1 LEDANI
7 HNLRMVETVEGL
19 NNLIATNNREIEI
32 WRRKCIEVEE
42 ERSREI
48 LELQSG
54 RGNLIEDLRRY
65 KDGIT
70 ELEQRVIHLSEE
82 NNYMREVSN
91 KVPEL
96 EESVRQMELH
106 ASKFIDDHN
115 RYQIAQQEIQLLH
128 SELSRQQQR
137 ADGVYEL
144 ESKLALMIEENEKM
158 LKFNEER
165 VHDIDVLKRQL
176 KNTEIL
182 MNEKN
187 LELEQWKIKYSS
199 LTSNVEILKQSFEEY
214 RRFQRQSWER
224 VSSGNQSKS
233 ANAAEITQ
241 LNAHVSI
248 LQNQIDTLHEEKT
261 ALVKTNLER
270 SREIET
276 LNYEIDD
283 RSSNIL
289 QLSAE
294 RDICKRRSMHAEE
307 RLIKYEAEIS
317 SLKAQLNQ
325 YKALNDNTKNE
336 INKLYELLRN
346 RKEDYE
352 RVADQLLRTEKELLH
367 ERQKRAGAAENF
379 ESSKEDIIVLAEE
392 KKRLDLEN
400 SGLRKILETAHSE
413 AEERDR
419 EIGKLNKQL
428 ADLENKYR
436 EAVALINSLE
446 QRFN

>member
-1 LEDANI
+1 
-7 HNLRMVETVEGL
+7 MVETVEGL

-32 WRRKCIEVEE
+32 WRKKCIEVEE

-48 LELQSG
+48 LDLQTG
-54 RGNLIEDLRRY
+54 RGSLIEELRRY
-65 KDGIT
+65 KESIV
-70 ELEQRVIHLSEE
+70 ELEQRVIHLAEE

-128 SELSRQQQR
+128 SELGRLQQR
-137 ADGVYEL
+137 ADSVYEL
-144 ESKLALMIEENEKM
+144 ESKLALMIEENEKL

-165 VHDIDVLKRQL
+165 VHDIDTIKRQMKSMEL
-176 KNTEIL
+176 AL
-182 MNEKN
+182 NERN
-187 LELEQWKIKYSS
+187 QEVEQWRVKYSS
-199 LTSNVEILKQSFEEY
+199 LTNNVEILKQSFEEY

-233 ANAAEITQ
+233 ANAAEISQ
-241 LNAHVSI
+241 LNAHVAV
-248 LQNQIDTLHEEKT
+248 LQNQIDTLHEEKS

-307 RLIKYEAEIS
+307 RLVKYEAEIS

-325 YKALNDNTKNE
+325 YKALNENTKNE

-352 RVADQLLRTEKELLH
+352 RIADQLLRTEKELLS
-367 ERQKRAGAAENF
+367 ERQRRNGAAESF
-379 ESSKEDIIVLAEE
+379 ETNRGDIAHLTEE
-392 KKRLDLEN
+392 KNRLELEN
-400 SGLRKILETAHSE
+400 LGLRKILESTHFE
-413 AEERDR
+413 AEERER
-419 EIGKLNKQL
+419 EISRVRKELE
-428 ADLENKYR
+428 DLENKYR